1 MVNLIG
7 GKTMVSTKKDNVLAV
22 LSLSG
27 GNDGLNT
34 VIPYTNS
41 LYRDYRPTL
50 GIPQEQVIPL
60 NDQLGF
66 HPTMSPLKK
75 FWDEGKLAIFLGIG
89 YPHPSYSHFRSMDI
103 WHTCEPD
110 KVGTEGW
117 LGRAIKDL
125 DPNAENVL
133 TGVNFGRGLPRAL
146 AKEGVPVA
154 SVGNLETYG
163 LLTGIQG
170 QDQRTEALDV
180 FGRMYAP
187 TMGTAYALDYIRRT
201 GTDALKGADILA
213 TAPGMY
219 SSNVEYSA
227 SVVGQYMKN
236 IVQTHLANFGTRVLY
251 TTSPYNGFDTH
262 ANQASA
268 HSALWTDVSN
278 NVQTFFDDLQD
289 HNASDNVLLF
299 MFSEF
304 GRRIGD
310 NGSGTDHGA
319 ASVAFA
325 VGEKVKG
332 GIYGEYPSLEPGQQ
346 EEGGNLKH
354 NMDFRSVY
362 TTILEDWLGVDP
374 VPIVGDNFQKVK
386 FL

>member
-1 MVNLIG
+1 
-7 GKTMVSTKKDNVLAV
+7 MVSTKKDNVLAV

-34 VIPYTNS
+34 VIPYTNG

-50 GIPQEQVIPL
+50 GIPQEQVIPI

-66 HPTMSPLKK
+66 HPAMAPLKK
-75 FWDEGKLAIFLGIG
+75 FWDEGKLAIFVGIG

-117 LGRAIKDL
+117 LGRAIKEI

-163 LLTGIQG
+163 LLTGIEG
-170 QDQRTEALDV
+170 QDQRAEALDV
-180 FGRMYAP
+180 FGRMYSP
-187 TMGTAYALDYIRRT
+187 TIGNAYALEYIRRT
-201 GTDALKGADILA
+201 GTDALMGADILA

-278 NVQTFFDDLQD
+278 NVQTFFDDLRE

-319 ASVAFA
+319 GSVAFA

-362 TTILEDWLGVDP
+362 TTILEGWLGVDP
-374 VPIVGDNFQKVK
+374 VSVIGGNFQKVK